1 MPERNA
7 QAIVEGFIAAWNR
20 MDFEAII
27 DALDPDVHYHNIPMD
42 PLKGRDA
49 VREYLK
55 GAWRFESVDWQTI
68 NIASAGNIVLT
79 ERIDNFVINGTHVSL
94 PVMGTF
100 EIVDNRITAWR
111 DYFDL
116 AGYRKQLEQAAD
128 RGS

>member
-20 MDFEAII
+20 MDFDAII

-42 PLKGRDA
+42 PLQGRDA

-116 AGYRKQLEQAAD
+116 ASYRKQLEQAAD
-128 RGS
+128 REN